1 METENLRL
9 LAQTPAHLRALI
21 SGADIYTRKFGLRL
35 ADGVAEY
42 MVSPEVSPKFLEQ
55 LKVSNSTDPWTHGF
69 ALVHLKEQIVI
80 GMCGFK
86 GPPGAD
92 RVAELAYGIAPDYA
106 GRGYATEAAR
116 ALALYAFNQDGV
128 DVVVAHTLPQKN
140 ASTRVLE
147 KCGFR
152 WIGEV
157 VDPEDG
163 LVWKWEIRRTDF
175 SPGLR
180 PPGR

>member
-21 SGADIYTRKFGLRL
+21 EGADIYTRKFSLRL
-35 ADGVAEY
+35 ADGVREF
-42 MVSPEVSPKFLEQ
+42 MVSPDVSPKFLEQ
-55 LKVSNSTDPWTHGF
+55 LKLSNSADPWTHGF
-69 ALVHLKEQIVI
+69 ALVHLADQIVI

-92 RVAELAYGIAPDYA
+92 GVVELAYGIVPDYE
-106 GRGYATEAAR
+106 GRGYATEAAW
-116 ALALYAFNQDGV
+116 ALALYAFNRDGIAA
-128 DVVVAHTLPQKN
+128 VVAHTLPRSN

-152 WIGEV
+152 WVGEV

-163 LVWKWEIRRTDF
+163 LVWKWEKRRADT
-175 SPGLR
+175 
-180 PPGR
+180 